1 MARWIKWLMGG
12 VGWAAG
18 GPIGAILGFAIGSAI
33 QRGSEDGAAQ
43 QAEAQRSRRYQDTGT
58 KQDVLTALLVLI
70 AAIMKSDNV
79 AKRSELD
86 YVKRFLR
93 HNYDEEKTLE
103 MLRILREV
111 MKQDYDVQA
120 VCHQIRLNTSHTTRY
135 HMVDFLFGLAQ
146 ADNEF
151 NPLEEAMLKY
161 IATHLGLSAQD
172 YGGIY
177 FRHLGDRTRYSYNG
191 TGATPHKDPYKVLGV
206 DAAATDDEVKRTYR
220 KLALKYHPDKVE
232 GLGDEIKRNAETQ
245 FREIQEAYESIKKMR
260 GMK

>member
-1 MARWIKWLMGG
+1 M
-12 VGWAAG
+12 
-18 GPIGAILGFAIGSAI
+18 
-33 QRGSEDGAAQ
+33 SEK
-43 QAEAQRSRRYQDTGT
+43 QRSRRYSDTGS
-58 KQDVLTALLVLI
+58 KQDVMTALLILI

-79 AKRSELD
+79 AKRVELD
-86 YVKRFLR
+86 YVKRFLLK
-93 HNYDEEKTLE
+93 NYDEEETLE
-103 MLRILREV
+103 MLHILREV
-111 MKQDYDVQA
+111 MKQDYDVHA

-151 NPLEEAMLKY
+151 NPAEEAMLKH
-161 IATHLGLSAQD
+161 IANWLGLSPQD

-177 FRHLGDRTRYSYNG
+177 FRHLGGHSHNSYGG
-191 TGATPHKDPYKVLGV
+191 TTESKDPYKVLGIEST
-206 DAAATDDEVKRTYR
+206 ATDEDVKKAYR

-232 GLGDEIKRNAETQ
+232 GLGEEIKRNAETQ